1 MILKLAFNKQIV
13 GVIIGKSG
21 SNLQRLQDD
30 VEEKLYNSEMA
41 LFKGK

>member
-1 MILKLAFNKQIV
+1 MTE
-13 GVIIGKSG
+13 GVQMVRD
-21 SNLQRLQDD
+21 LQRLQDD